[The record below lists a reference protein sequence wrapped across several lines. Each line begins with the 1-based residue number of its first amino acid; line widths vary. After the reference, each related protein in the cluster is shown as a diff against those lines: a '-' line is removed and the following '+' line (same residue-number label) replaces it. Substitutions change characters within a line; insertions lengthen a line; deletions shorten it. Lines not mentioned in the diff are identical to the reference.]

1 MSQPVVTLAAAH
13 EGRLLDDA
21 RRLME
26 EYAESLPF
34 DLGFQDF
41 ETEVATLPG
50 SYAPPA
56 GRLLVARREND
67 SVGCIALRPLA
78 ADVAELKRLWVRPEA
93 RGAGA
98 GRLLV
103 GEALQQARSAGYARV
118 RLDTAPGMESAQ
130 ALYRSF
136 GFIAIPPYRPNPV
149 PGATF
154 LELAFR

>member
-13 EGRLLDDA
+13 EGQLLDDA

-34 DLGFQDF
+34 DLGFQGF

-78 ADVAELKRLWVRPEA
+78 ADIVELKRLWVRPEA